1 MGFFKAVLGSFNLR
15 ARAEQNVENFVG
27 TFRSLS
33 TSEKPPVIPL
43 YDLYMKMTS
52 LGMVKEWFRT
62 PPVVNN
68 IIALYSC
75 LTPPNCALAL
85 AHQFN
90 ITEGNK
96 LYKDPADELPMEFK
110 RAMKEITTP
119 EGDIDIFT
127 CMDKFLINNGKETV
141 THPDNLLN
149 FSISINT
156 SLAVFMEW
164 NRTANI
170 NEMLR

>member
-1 MGFFKAVLGSFNLR
+1 MGLLKALHATFNQR
-15 ARAEQNVENFVG
+15 ARAEHNLETFVHL
-27 TFRSLS
+27 FRSLNRPN
-33 TSEKPPVIPL
+33 TPPVIPL
-43 YDLYMKMTS
+43 YDMYMKMTS
-52 LGMVKEWFRT
+52 LGMVKEWART

-96 LYKDPADELPMEFK
+96 LYKDPADELPLEFK
-110 RAMKEITTP
+110 RAMKEIITP

-127 CMDKFLINNGKETV
+127 CVDKFLINNGKETV

-149 FSISINT
+149 FSISTTT

-164 NRTANI
+164 NRTDNI
-170 NEMLR
+170 NEMLI